1 MKVNTGIPL
10 DDWRSVPAAAKRAEA
25 LGFDGIMTAEIAHD
39 PFAPLV
45 LAATATE
52 RIELGTGIVVA
63 FPRSPMVVA
72 NTAWDLQAES
82 RGRFSLGLGSQ
93 VKGHNQ
99 RRFSLP
105 WSPPVPRLQE
115 YIESLRAIWR
125 CWQDNEKL
133 EYLGE
138 HYRFTLMTPEFSP
151 KPSGQ
156 KPTPISIA
164 AVGPA
169 MMRLAGRVC
178 DGVKLHGFATR
189 PYLEK
194 VSLPEIDKGLA
205 SSGRK
210 RENFEIWG
218 GGFIATGP
226 DDEAVAKEM
235 EWVRYRVAFY
245 GSTRSYQGAFEEHGW
260 EDLGQKLHRMSVAGE
275 WDQMAAQVPDDVVRE
290 FAACATWD
298 DLPEAI
304 EKRFGGLTDNVSI
317 SLPAD
322 IDPDLARDLIRK
334 IQNIPSAFVGHRLD
348 WPPAGKKQEKDS

>member
-10 DDWRSVPAAAKRAEA
+10 DDWRAVPAAARRAED

-93 VKGHNQ
+93 VKGHNK

-115 YIESLRAIWR
+115 YIESLRAIWN
-125 CWQDNEKL
+125 CWEKKEKL

-138 HYRFTLMTPEFSP
+138 HYSFTLMTPEFSP
-151 KPSGQ
+151 E
-156 KPTPISIA
+156 PTGRRPVPISIA

-194 VSLPEIDKGLA
+194 VSLPEIDRGLA
-205 SSGRK
+205 TAGRR

-218 GGFIATGP
+218 GGFVATGP
-226 DDEAVAKEM
+226 DEETVAREM

-245 GSTRSYQGAFEEHGW
+245 GSTRSYQGAFEQHGW
-260 EDLGQKLHRMSVAGE
+260 QDLGLKLHRMSIEGK
-275 WDQMAAQVPDDVVRE
+275 WDQMAAEVPDEVVRE

-298 DLPEAI
+298 DLPKAI

-317 SLPAD
+317 SLPD
-322 IDPDLARDLIRK
+322 DLDRDHARDI
-334 IQNIPSAFVGHRLD
+334 IQTIQAIPSPFEGHDLE
-348 WPPAGKKQEKDS
+348 WPSPSSQEDPA